1 MLRRRGSAAILFC
14 MAFTSVNP
22 ASDMLPTMRRL
33 IHAAA
38 EERLDAMRDNL
49 AFLMARTGHDAV
61 AIQALTGISAGTVRN
76 FLRGTDSSVR
86 NVLVMAQAL
95 GVSLADVE
103 RPPSEFQRLLEDRG
117 VV

>member
-1 MLRRRGSAAILFC
+1 MT
-14 MAFTSVNP
+14 FTSAKP

-38 EERLDAMRDNL
+38 EERLNAIRENL
-49 AFLMARTGHDAV
+49 ELVMTSTGHDPV

-76 FLRGTDSSVR
+76 FLKGTDSSLR

-103 RPPSEFQRLLEDRG
+103 RPPDEFRRLLADRG
-117 VV
+117 IV